1 MKKRMRPPDR
11 IRGPARVLQGERL
24 LRRAALVAVVLGATA
39 SGAIPAEGQASE
51 EIASGQFEIRVE
63 DRRVGTET
71 FAVRREDGVVRAAGR
86 IALDGAAAGLTP
98 MDVRMQM
105 NSNFRPNSYA
115 LRARQGEVRGVDG
128 VWSGDRLRLHISSDE
143 GERWKEFLTPGPVA
157 ILEHGVAHHFY
168 VLFRQLSANPAGAQ
182 VSVIIPS
189 RNRQATARV
198 QGGGSETLRVSGE
211 DRDAVQWVVEVDGT
225 RHLVWLDGEG
235 RVLRVAV
242 PSENRVATLT
252 EP

>member
-1 MKKRMRPPDR
+1 MTKRTEPP
-11 IRGPARVLQGERL
+11 ERL
-24 LRRAALVAVVLGATA
+24 LRPAALVAATVVAVTGGTTSAH
-39 SGAIPAEGQASE
+39 GQGSE
-51 EIASGQFEIRVE
+51 EITSGQFEIQVD

-71 FAVRREDGVVRAAGR
+71 FAVRREDGVLRAAGR
-86 IALDGAAAGLTP
+86 IVLDGGASGLTP

-115 LRARQGEVRGVDG
+115 LRARQGEVQGVDG
-128 VWSGDRLRLHISSDE
+128 VWSGDRLRLHISSDQ

-157 ILEHGVAHHFY
+157 ILEHGVAHHY
-168 VLFRQLSANPAGAQ
+168 YLLFRQLSANPGGAQ
-182 VSVIIPS
+182 LTVIIPS

-198 QGGGSETLRVSGE
+198 QGGGSETLRVAGE
-211 DRDAVQWVVEVDGT
+211 QRRAVRWEVEVDDT
-225 RHLVWLDGEG
+225 RHVVWLDGDG

-252 EP
+252 DR